1 MSNDKLYNMI
11 WTMPTLACYEGDDAG
26 DGGGGGDGGDGGDGG
41 SGDEYTARAH
51 AAEADAKAAKEQ
63 AALKAEEARQA
74 ADVARKSNEKT
85 FSQTDVNTYLA
96 EDRRKHQEK
105 ITKLEASYKQIL
117 TDTNLQKEQRVKLEA
132 ELADV
137 QKMNRTKEQQAEYD
151 RKQERE
157 RFTTEVEDLKESA
170 EKWEDLYKS
179 SVIDRSLQDAAL
191 AQDAFNPTQIMG
203 LLRPMTRMQEQT
215 DDNGDSLGQ
224 FSPVID
230 FLDVNETNGEQE
242 TTLRTPEE
250 AVQRMK
256 ELPQFY
262 GNLFRSNVV
271 SGVGS
276 GSATGGV
283 KSGEGRIDPTKLTA
297 EQYRKVRKE
306 NPEALGLK
314 RRSV

>member
-1 MSNDKLYNMI
+1 MSYDKLYNLI
-11 WTMPTLACYEGDDAG
+11 CSMPTLACYEGDDAG
-26 DGGGGGDGGDGGDGG
+26 AGGDDAGAGGTGD
-41 SGDEYTARAH
+41 AVA
-51 AAEADAKAAKEQ
+51 AAEAAAKVAADEAAAKAEQ
-63 AALKAEEARQA
+63 ARLAAEE
-74 ADVARKSNEKT
+74 VRKNNEKT
-85 FSQTDVNTYLA
+85 FSQADVNSFLA

-105 ITKLEASYKQIL
+105 IKKLEDSYKKML
-117 TDTNLQKEQRVKLEA
+117 NDTNLQKEERGRLEA
-132 ELADV
+132 ELQDL
-137 QKMNRTKEQQAEYD
+137 QKMSRTKEQQAEYE

-157 RFTTEVEDLKESA
+157 RFTQEVEDLKTTA
-170 EKWEDLYKS
+170 EQWETLYKS
-179 SVIDRSLQDAAL
+179 SVVDRSLQDAAI

-215 DDNGDSLGQ
+215 DDSGNPLGQ

-230 FLDVNETNGEQE
+230 FPDIDETTGDQV

-256 ELPQFY
+256 ELPQYY

-283 KSGEGRIDPTKLTA
+283 KSGEGRIDPTKLSP
-297 EQYRKVRKE
+297 EQYRKIRKE

-314 RRSV
+314 RRPA